1 MPSLFSHHGTSQE
14 KMEKEQLSYLQ
25 RNVILYRECFSNVPK
40 PKGNAK
46 LSDFIVPD
54 SISFHMLN
62 IKTDD
67 LLKLVKDWIENP
79 NFNHGKNVV
88 NILYVNYNN
97 DAEREVKLYTDA
109 LNVAKSEDRLENNL
123 QVVENARG
131 WIINERKI

>member
-1 MPSLFSHHGTSQE
+1 M
-14 KMEKEQLSYLQ
+14 
-25 RNVILYRECFSNVPK
+25 PK

-62 IKTDD
+62 IKKDD

-79 NFNHGKNVV
+79 NFNHGKILWIVCMLVV
-88 NILYVNYNN
+88 GYDNN
-97 DAEREVKLYTDA
+97 AERGVKLYTDA

-123 QVVENARG
+123 QLVENARG
-131 WIINERKI
+131 

>member
-1 MPSLFSHHGTSQE
+1 MPPSLFSHHGASQE

-25 RNVILYRECFSNVPK
+25 RNVILYRETTFLNQCFSNVPK

-67 LLKLVKDWIENP
+67 LLKLVKD
-79 NFNHGKNVV
+79 
-88 NILYVNYNN
+88 
-97 DAEREVKLYTDA
+97 
-109 LNVAKSEDRLENNL
+109 
-123 QVVENARG
+123 
-131 WIINERKI
+131 